1 MKLSVQSIHQI
12 AELNITSRS
21 KVTQEEDLTWNW
33 VLHLITERTNFVDE
47 GVDHFRRFE
56 VGGSLH
62 YKDTLDDPNFNTLEI
77 EHVRV
82 KLNHVN
88 LGIGKLHTVLSLHY
102 PIMTLRMLIIKHIYK
117 GLIIT
122 TILSKVIQPSELL
135 IQRATF
141 QVS

>member
-62 YKDTLDDPNFNTLEI
+62 YRDTLDDPNFNTLEI

-82 KLNHVN
+82 KLH
-88 LGIGKLHTVLSLHY
+88 
-102 PIMTLRMLIIKHIYK
+102 HIHPRV
-117 GLIIT
+117 IIT
-122 TILSKVIQPSELL
+122 NTVTSAKVDRPSLERLHNYL
-135 IQRATF
+135 RL
-141 QVS
+141 VRYYKDPDDC

>member
-88 LGIGKLHTVLSLHY
+88 FGIGKLHTVLSFLDS
-102 PIMTLRMLIIKHIYK
+102 ILIIKHIYK

-122 TILSKVIQPSELL
+122 TILSKVIQ
-135 IQRATF
+135 TF
-141 QVS
+141 